1 MFAPSIIDGMTTAND
16 DSRKYW
22 IYTAVSLVA
31 FVLFLMFLPEF
42 FWLTLPFLL
51 TFGVKAYGAM

>member
-1 MFAPSIIDGMTTAND
+1 MSTVE
-16 DSRKYW
+16 DSSKKYW
-22 IYTAVSLVA
+22 MYTIISGIA
-31 FVLFLMFLPEF
+31 FVLFMIFLPEF